1 MPAPRLWIGGMALHV
16 DRFIRMPG
24 MRIIVAE
31 GDRRYAE
38 WALGNDDPDGIERRV
53 HEAARAPGATL
64 ESIIA
69 AVPGGVIRSGR
80 HDAAIH
86 LEHEP

>member
-1 MPAPRLWIGGMALHV
+1 MALHV

-38 WALGNDDPDGIERRV
+38 WLLGNEDPDAIERRV
-53 HEAARAPGATL
+53 HEAAREPGATL
-64 ESIIA
+64 ESILA
-69 AVPGGVIRSGR
+69 AVPGGVIHPGR
-80 HDAAIH
+80 HDAAPH
-86 LEHEP
+86 LEREA

>member
-1 MPAPRLWIGGMALHV
+1 MALHV

-24 MRIIVAE
+24 MRIIVAD

-38 WALGNDDPDGIERRV
+38 WMLGNDDPDRIERRV

-64 ESIIA
+64 ESIVL
-69 AVPGGVIRSGR
+69 AVPGGVIKPGR
-80 HDAAIH
+80 HDAA
-86 LEHEP
+86 EHVERGP